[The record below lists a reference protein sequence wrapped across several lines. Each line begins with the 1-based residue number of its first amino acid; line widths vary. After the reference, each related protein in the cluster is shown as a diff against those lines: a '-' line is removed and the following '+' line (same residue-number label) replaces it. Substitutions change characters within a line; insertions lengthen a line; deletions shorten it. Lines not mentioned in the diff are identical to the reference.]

1 MSYRT
6 FTDSAERKWEVW
18 LVLPTSAERRRVD
31 RRVAMSDMRVGA
43 GVERRVASRRLTPS
57 GMPARSLVS
66 PDFEKGWLCFESEGE
81 KRRLAPVPPSWD
93 HASSDQ
99 LSVWCQAARRVM
111 KCGPG
116 T

>member
-6 FTDSAERKWEVW
+6 FMDSADRKWEVW

-31 RRVAMSDMRVGA
+31 RRVAASDTRVGA
-43 GVERRVASRRLTPS
+43 AIERRVASRRLTPR
-57 GMPARSLVS
+57 GKQARSLVS

-81 KRRLAPVPPSWD
+81 KRRLTPVPPSWD

-99 LSVWCQAARRVM
+99 LCAWCQHARRVM
-111 KCGPG
+111 RCGPA